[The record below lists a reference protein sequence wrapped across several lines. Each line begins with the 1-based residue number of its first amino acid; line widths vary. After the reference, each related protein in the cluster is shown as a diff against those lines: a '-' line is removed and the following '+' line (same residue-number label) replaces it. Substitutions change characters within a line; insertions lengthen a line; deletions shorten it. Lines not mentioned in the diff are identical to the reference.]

1 MKKIIIADKTLGK
14 SQNAFSFREKIEI
27 ARYLEHL
34 KVDVIELPEIVEERV
49 DVLFVRTA
57 ASFVKSAVISVGAGV
72 SSSSIDNAVK
82 ALSSVKN
89 SRIRI
94 ELPVSPVGLEY
105 VCGKKPAKIGEYLKE
120 CIDKCVQSGIDV
132 EFSAKDAFR
141 ADFDLLSSLIDIA
154 VKGGVK
160 TVSVSEDSGE
170 TLPDEFA
177 AFVKKIKQIIPEG
190 INLGISAND
199 KNGLAT
205 AHGIM
210 AVREGANAVK
220 TCVFGDDISLKVF
233 AGMVYS
239 CGNTFG
245 VSIGVKNTEL
255 KRTVNQIEKITGS
268 SEGRYISTN
277 ALAGGDEI
285 TLISSDGIE
294 TVEQAVITLGYDLTG
309 DDVKKVYD
317 EFLKVAGKKQ
327 QVGAKELDAIV
338 STVAMQVPDTY
349 KLISYVI
356 NNGNV
361 ITASAS
367 VTLEKD
373 GKNLQAV
380 CLGDG
385 PVDAAFK
392 AIDEIVGYHFEL
404 DNFSIKSVTEGKGAV
419 GSALV
424 KLRNKGRIY
433 SGSGI
438 STDVIGASIKAYVN
452 AVNKIAYE
460 EE

>member
-1 MKKIIIADKTLGK
+1 MKKISIADKTLVR
-14 SQNAFSFREKIEI
+14 SNSTFSFREKIEI
-27 ARYLEHL
+27 ARQLENL

-49 DVLFVRTA
+49 DALLVRTVS
-57 ASFVKSAVISVGAGV
+57 SFVKNGIISVGAGV
-72 SSSSIDNAVK
+72 SAGSVDNAVK
-82 ALSSVKN
+82 ALASVKN
-89 SRIRI
+89 SRVRI

-105 VCGKKPAKIGEYLKE
+105 VCGKKPNKVGEYLKE
-120 CIDKCVQSGIDV
+120 CIDKCVSAGVDF
-132 EFSAKDAFR
+132 EFSAKDATR
-141 ADFDLLSSLIDIA
+141 ADFDLLVNLIDVA
-154 VKGGVK
+154 VKAGAK
-160 TVSVSEDSGE
+160 AVSVSEDSGE
-170 TLPDEFA
+170 TLPDDFSN
-177 AFVKKIKQIIPEG
+177 FIQKIKAVIPETVA
-190 INLGISAND
+190 LGVSAND
-199 KNGLAT
+199 KNGLAI

-210 AVREGANAVK
+210 AVKAGANVVK
-220 TCVFGDDISLKVF
+220 TCVSGEDISLKVF

-245 VSIGVKNTEL
+245 VSIGIKNTEI
-255 KRTVNQIEKITGS
+255 KRTVGQIEKFIGVIDGGTSIQTIS
-268 SEGRYISTN
+268 SESDIN
-277 ALAGGDEI
+277 
-285 TLISSDGIE
+285 LIASDSIE
-294 TVEQAVITLGYDLTG
+294 TVQQAVISLGYDLTQ
-309 DDVKKVYD
+309 DDTVKVYD
-317 EFLKVAGKKQ
+317 EFIKVASKK

-361 ITASAS
+361 ITTSAS

-385 PVDAAFK
+385 PIDAAFK
-392 AIDEIVGYHFEL
+392 AIDEIIGHHFEL

-424 KLRNKGRIY
+424 KLRNKGKIY

-438 STDVIGASIKAYVN
+438 STDIIGASIKAYVN